1 MKYLQTLTNEINAVK
16 NCINILEV
24 EFNTTYE
31 ENKQGLDLGIKLL
44 KNKLASLNN
53 VYYKT
58 LEDLKWFTYQYQ
70 YLYLQSGH
78 AFIT

>member
-1 MKYLQTLTNEINAVK
+1 MKYLETLINEINAVK
-16 NCINILEV
+16 HCINILEV
-24 EFNTTYE
+24 EFNTTYD

-58 LEDLKWFTYQYQ
+58 LEDLK
-70 YLYLQSGH
+70 
-78 AFIT
+78 